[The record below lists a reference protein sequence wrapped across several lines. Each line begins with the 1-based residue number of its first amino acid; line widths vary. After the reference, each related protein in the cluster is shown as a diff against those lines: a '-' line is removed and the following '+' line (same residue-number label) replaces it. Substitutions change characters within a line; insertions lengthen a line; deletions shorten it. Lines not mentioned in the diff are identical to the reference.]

1 MAFNVSNMGPAP
13 RNKDDSRN
21 GYGGFEPFAD
31 DSAIEQITKTL
42 AQMKSEKG
50 YTFTKCQKIHEEDP
64 MNEDTLQ
71 ISDNFNQEFGTPE
84 IFNNKFSGQPIQTN
98 NQHQHQPPPQPQSQG
113 SR

>member
-21 GYGGFEPFAD
+21 AYNAFEPFDD

-42 AQMKSEKG
+42 AQMKTEKV

-84 IFNNKFSGQPIQTN
+84 IFNNKFSRQPSQTN
-98 NQHQHQPPPQPQSQG
+98 NQHQLPPQPQSHG